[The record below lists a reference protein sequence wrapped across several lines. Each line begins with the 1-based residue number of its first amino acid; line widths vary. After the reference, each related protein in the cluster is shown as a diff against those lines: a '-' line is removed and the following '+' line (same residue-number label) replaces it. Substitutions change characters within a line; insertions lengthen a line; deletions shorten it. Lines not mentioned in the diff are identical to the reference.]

1 MTTWRGVG
9 ARSASDGDGWT
20 TCTLGHRH
28 WGPYGAAGLLVVSEG
43 RVLLQHRA
51 AWSHGGDTWGVP
63 GGARHSTETAEQA
76 ARRETVEETALDLD
90 GLEVLDQHV
99 ADHGSWTYTTFVALL
114 PDARPVV
121 PDRESLELRWVPVDR
136 VTDLALH
143 KAFSVAWPSL
153 RVLLA

>member
-1 MTTWRGVG
+1 M
-9 ARSASDGDGWT
+9 SNGDGWT

-28 WGPYGAAGLLVVSEG
+28 WGPYGAAGLLVVAAG

-63 GGARHSTETAEQA
+63 GGARHATETAEQA
-76 ARRETVEETALDLD
+76 ARRETVEETALDLL

-121 PDRESLELRWVPVDR
+121 PDRESLELRWVPVDE
-136 VTDLALH
+136 VTGLPLH
-143 KAFSVAWPSL
+143 KAFSVAWPAL
-153 RVLLA
+153 QVLLP